1 MLYNKSCKSSEEVE
15 MSELINNAEKRKE
28 LLKHMILQLHDG
40 TAPEAVKQQ
49 LIRLLGKVPYNDVV
63 EVEQELIKEGLPQ
76 EEVLKL
82 CDIHT
87 MALDG
92 ILDHAEAK
100 TAPPGH
106 PVHTFKEEN
115 RALRKE
121 IQTLEA
127 KYDDIKKATS
137 KDQLDGLFDEVH
149 QHFNALMDVEK
160 HYLRKENLLFPFLEK
175 HGVTGPPTVM
185 WGKHD
190 ETRELLKGVVEA
202 LGAVEGITV
211 EEAKTVIDL
220 VLEPASTA
228 VGDMIGKEEEILFPM
243 CLDTLSD
250 AEWLQIER
258 QSIEYGFCLYDPK
271 VKWSPEGVEIEE
283 IVSEEAEKIQLPSGS
298 FDVQELTAILNTIPF
313 DMTFVDKDDKV
324 RYFTQ
329 GRERIFARSR
339 AILGRNV
346 RQCHP
351 PSSVHVIEKILD
363 DFKSGKEDH
372 TAFWIAMGDR
382 FIHIE
387 YFALRN
393 EDGGYLGTLEVS
405 QDLTEKRKLEGE
417 QRLLQYVKK
426 DA

>member
-1 MLYNKSCKSSEEVE
+1 
-15 MSELINNAEKRKE
+15 MSELLNNAQKRKE
-28 LLKHMILQLHDG
+28 LLKHMILQLHEG
-40 TAPEAVKQQ
+40 TAPEAVKKQ
-49 LIRLLGKVPYNDVV
+49 LVKLLGKVPYNDVV
-63 EVEQELIKEGLPQ
+63 EVEQELISEGLPQ
-76 EEVLKL
+76 EEVLRL

-87 MALDG
+87 AALDG
-92 ILDHAEAK
+92 VLDHTEAK

-121 IQTLEA
+121 IQALERLYEEVKNA
-127 KYDDIKKATS
+127 ES
-137 KDQLDGLFDEVH
+137 KDQLDTLFDEIH

-190 ETRELLKGVVEA
+190 ETRELLKGAIEA
-202 LGAVEGITV
+202 LRAAEKISVD
-211 EEAKTVIDL
+211 EAKTVIDL
-220 VLEPASTA
+220 LLKPASQA
-228 VGDMIGKEEEILFPM
+228 VDDMIGKEEEILFPM
-243 CLDTLSD
+243 CLDTLND
-250 AEWLQIER
+250 EEWLAIER

-271 VKWSPEGVEIEE
+271 IKWSPEGVELEELESEE
-283 IVSEEAEKIQLPSGS
+283 IGKIQLPSGS
-298 FDVQELTAILNTIPF
+298 FDVTELIATLNTIPF

-329 GRERIFARSR
+329 GKERIFARSR

-346 RQCHP
+346 QQCHP

-372 TAFWIAMGDR
+372 TAFWISLKDK

-387 YFALRN
+387 YFALHS

-417 QRLLQYVKK
+417 QRLLQYTNK
-426 DA
+426 DV